1 MLTLN
6 EIEQVRKHTGNDFA
20 TVGTVDA
27 TPTVIY
33 TIETLD
39 NTVGIVE
46 YLILAMLSDGTEAIT
61 GKNVFR
67 YINDG
72 TTLTVGTEAAVI
84 AQVEEASL
92 TGSSY
97 AAVNSDPDIEIE
109 VTGLA
114 ATEIEWK
121 IIVQHWYYT
130 VTPVV

>member
-20 TVGTVDA
+20 TVATTDA

-46 YLILAMLSDGTEAIT
+46 YLILGMLADGTEAIT

-67 YINDG
+67 YVNDG
-72 TTLTVGTEAAVI
+72 TALTMGAEAAVI
-84 AQVEEASL
+84 AKVTEASL
-92 TGSSY
+92 ATASY

-121 IIVQHWYYT
+121 IIVQHWYFT